1 MTTIHY
7 PTIFFILLHMINSS
21 SAICGLPKRT
31 IHVHWV
37 NFVTNNNQRIIPSE
51 ISFTY
56 QGLLDESLEIAAAK
70 WCVQNKI
77 YNDACQSSIVEKAC
91 DLGTNSGK
99 YHGTLIPV
107 INAYAAPPPN
117 TKHSVLIHP
126 KLNLPY
132 QNDPLRL
139 HTFEDTIED
148 AVIQWGY
155 DLHQGPLLNDP
166 ISLYLDAVE
175 RLILALPY
183 SNKCSYASDIIL
195 TTVTKKQRD
204 AFNKAKGGPFPY
216 CRLTMCPA
224 CLSTTKHLLLN
235 HIVLNNISGDFI
247 EAGTWRGGQS
257 ILALATLHVTNSLKH
272 RKVIVAD
279 SFQGLPRP
287 MHSEDLKDEFN
298 NMLHQ
303 EKEHVVSVNDVK
315 SNFINVL
322 GARLIVDENVQFV
335 QGFFNVLLPKMV
347 QQKLDGKEKMLKIAF
362 LRFDGGRF
370 NLFLEP

>member
-1 MTTIHY
+1 
-7 PTIFFILLHMINSS
+7 MINSS

-56 QGLLDESLEIAAAK
+56 PGLLDESLEIAAAK

-77 YNDACQSSIVEKAC
+77 YNDPCQSSIVEKAC

-166 ISLYLDAVE
+166 ISLYLDAIE

-204 AFNKAKGGPFPY
+204 LFNKAKGGPFPY

-224 CLSTTKHLLLN
+224 CLSTTKHL
-235 HIVLNNISGDFI
+235 V
-247 EAGTWRGGQS
+247 
-257 ILALATLHVTNSLKH
+257 ILSKQVPGE
-272 RKVIVAD
+272 KV
-279 SFQGLPRP
+279 
-287 MHSEDLKDEFN
+287 N
-298 NMLHQ
+298 
-303 EKEHVVSVNDVK
+303 
-315 SNFINVL
+315 
-322 GARLIVDENVQFV
+322 QF
-335 QGFFNVLLPKMV
+335 
-347 QQKLDGKEKMLKIAF
+347 
-362 LRFDGGRF
+362 
-370 NLFLEP
+370 